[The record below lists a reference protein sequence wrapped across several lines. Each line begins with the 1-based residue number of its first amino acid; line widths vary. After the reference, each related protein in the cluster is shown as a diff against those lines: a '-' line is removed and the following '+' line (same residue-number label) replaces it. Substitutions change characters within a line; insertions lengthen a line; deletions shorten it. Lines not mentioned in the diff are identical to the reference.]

1 MCIYFWFLL
10 LLRQLMKVIISSRT
24 IDIIDIYYFYAISLV
39 STRKWFKMLLQFY
52 RRDQW
57 YTQWNSFSFFTKKF
71 ARLFNFQLVLVCGV
85 KYIYTFN
92 SFLFTLCCFSRAH
105 EELKMLLILQ
115 ANNGKYVCI
124 TRLYY

>member
-1 MCIYFWFLL
+1 
-10 LLRQLMKVIISSRT
+10 MKVIISPRT

-39 STRKWFKMLLQFY
+39 STSEMLLQFY

-57 YTQWNSFSFFTKKF
+57 HTQWNSFSFFTKF
-71 ARLFNFQLVLVCGV
+71 ARFFNVQLVLVCGR

-92 SFLFTLCCFSRAH
+92 SFLFTLCCFFRAH